1 MNSDSP
7 NTNPK
12 ILDPLHPDFPDDTH
26 LEDDEGITEAEA
38 GSETEASVTDKPHT
52 PPKFDEMTFGTT
64 PNILTLIRM
73 LFVPVVVFMLFQGT
87 PEWDLAAAW
96 VFGAAS
102 ITDWIDGYIA
112 RKQQVVTIYGKLL
125 DPLADKFLVISSLV
139 MLQELHRVHAVIV
152 ILMIC
157 RELAITGL
165 RALASAE
172 GVIIPASNSAK
183 WKTALQM
190 FGIPFAMVTSRPL
203 GLPLYELGMGLIYV
217 SVAVSLWSAVDYVID
232 FFRGL
237 KASRQLKSRE
247 RKLAREARRA
257 ERLARL
263 QQRLERAKSLLE
275 KAKGGSSEEKSSS

>member
-1 MNSDSP
+1 MKTPKSDSP
-7 NTNPK
+7 SP
-12 ILDPLHPDFPDDTH
+12 ILDPLHPDYPDDARH
-26 LEDDEGITEAEA
+26 EDDEPA
-38 GSETEASVTDKPHT
+38 GSDTDDHAEDT
-52 PPKFDEMTFGTT
+52 PQSPAQKPKFDEMTFGTT

-112 RKQQVVTIYGKLL
+112 RKQQVITIYGKLL

-139 MLQELHRVHAVIV
+139 MLQELNRVHAVIV

-183 WKTALQM
+183 WKTAIQM

-203 GLPLYELGMGLIYV
+203 GLPLYEIGMVLIYI
-217 SVAVSLWSAVDYVID
+217 SVAVSLWSAVDYVVD
-232 FFRGL
+232 FFKGL
-237 KASRQLKSRE
+237 KASREIRARE
-247 RKLAREARRA
+247 KKLAREARRA

-263 QQRLERAKSLLE
+263 QQRLERAKAILE
-275 KAKGGSSEEKSSS
+275 RAKGVSSDEKKQS